1 MTIRARPAA
10 RAGIGSVGKR
20 AFGLRGKPEA
30 SVLILPVSGGKK
42 PFLPRSARETGSVGT
57 DGRRIPRSA
66 GPTLP
71 TLPDSRATR
80 RPLYRHSPFRA
91 QPGSRTQSPATPRLS
106 PRRAPPACARAP
118 QARRSRRSCCSRCR
132 LDDRRNSGT
141 FCEIAERRGRHR
153 SKAGQAGR

>member
-1 MTIRARPAA
+1 MTIRRGQQPARES
-10 RAGIGSVGKR
+10 GSVGKR
-20 AFGLRGKPEA
+20 AFGLRGKPGA
-30 SVLILPVSGGKK
+30 SVLMLPVSGGKK
-42 PFLPRSARETGSVGT
+42 PFLPRSARGLGSVGT

-106 PRRAPPACARAP
+106 PRRAHPTCAGVP

-132 LDDRRNSGT
+132 SGDRRNTGT
-141 FCEIAERRGRHR
+141 SCEIAGRRDRHR
-153 SKAGQAGR
+153 SKAGRAGR